1 MSVLVSLLVTI
12 FILGLLIF
20 VHELGHF
27 LIAKKVG
34 IKVHEFAL
42 GMGPIV
48 YSKQAGETLYSL
60 RAFPIGGFNRMA
72 GMEGGEMTEPRGFN
86 TRTVG
91 QRMGVI
97 AAGSL
102 MNFVLAIVLFIILF
116 MGIGVAS
123 DSNQIA
129 SVIKGGP
136 AEQAGLKAGDRI
148 LAVNGTETPTWGEL
162 TTIIRSKP
170 NETLQILA
178 SRKGE
183 TFELTLHSEQD
194 PKENVGMIGIKRLS
208 EKKGF
213 FESIWLGIMSSVATG
228 ILIIQQLVLMIGGA
242 IPAEV
247 AGPVGMVQI
256 VGDVMEFGIGSIIH
270 FAAMLSLNLGIINLF
285 PIPALD
291 GSRLIFLGVE
301 GVRGRPIKPERE
313 NFFHFIGFVLLIGLM
328 LLITYKDI
336 WRIVAE

>member
-1 MSVLVSLLVTI
+1 MSVLISLAITI
-12 FILGLLIF
+12 LILGLLIF

-27 LIAKKVG
+27 LVAKKVG
-34 IKVHEFAL
+34 IRVHEFAL
-42 GMGPIV
+42 GMGPLV
-48 YSKQAGETLYSL
+48 FSRQVGDTLYSL

-72 GMEGGEMTEPRGFN
+72 GMEGGEMADPRGFN

-91 QRMGVI
+91 QRMRVI

-102 MNFVLAIVLFIILF
+102 MNFVLAIILFIILF

-123 DSNQIA
+123 DSNRIA
-129 SVIKGGP
+129 DVIKGGP
-136 AEQAGLKAGDRI
+136 AELAGLQAGDSI
-148 LAVNGTETPTWGEL
+148 LAVNGVETATWGEL
-162 TTIIRSKP
+162 TTIIRENP
-170 NETLQILA
+170 EQDLEVLA
-178 SRKGE
+178 SRSGKP
-183 TFELTLHSEQD
+183 FELTIRTTMDQT
-194 PKENVGMIGIKRLS
+194 ENVGMIGIKRLF
-208 EKKGF
+208 EKKGI
-213 FESIWLGIMSSVATG
+213 FESIWLGISSSVALG
-228 ILIIQQLVLMIGGA
+228 ILIIQQLGLMLGGL

-256 VGDVMEFGIGSIIH
+256 VGEVMEFGVGSIIQ

-291 GSRLIFLGVE
+291 GSRLIFLGIE
-301 GVRGRPIKPERE
+301 GLRGRPIKPERE
-313 NFFHFIGFVLLIGLM
+313 NFFHFVGFVLLIGLM